1 MKMEEPSASK
11 VVLFRCKIQKTCKRT
26 VEICKWL
33 LDFVSNEYM
42 TQKMCKRTV
51 FVQPYAFVCGYYKT
65 KEMCERALDHNQK
78 LLRFFP
84 NCFVTTRILD
94 NFDNDDLIAW
104 YISTQRRELL
114 SITLSV
120 TLQCLLSF
128 KYLFLYFLYKYSR
141 FLHFHMIP
149 AALLLI
155 ASYFS
160 F

>member
-1 MKMEEPSASK
+1 
-11 VVLFRCKIQKTCKRT
+11 
-26 VEICKWL
+26 
-33 LDFVSNEYM
+33 
-42 TQKMCKRTV
+42 
-51 FVQPYAFVCGYYKT
+51 
-65 KEMCERALDHNQK
+65 MCERALDHNQK

-160 F
+160 FKNNNFHCVLSSDFLKFFRTIFTSVYIKFIFHASKRRYCRNWKT